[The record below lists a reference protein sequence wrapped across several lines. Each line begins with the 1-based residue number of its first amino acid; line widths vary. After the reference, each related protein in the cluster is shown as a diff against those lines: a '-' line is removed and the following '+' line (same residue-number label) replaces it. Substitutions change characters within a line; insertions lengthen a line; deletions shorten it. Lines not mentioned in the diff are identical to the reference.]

1 MFKLSAIANLVLAG
15 GILAAQDSKPL
26 PPPPILGKAIQDA
39 ALAAT
44 HDRPR
49 DCPEGGTVDSLYG
62 GEGKAGNVEVL
73 TDTQGV
79 NFGPYLNDVVTTV
92 RKNWYALVPADAR
105 TKKGKLAIELAIHKD
120 GSMTNLHLAAASGDL
135 SLDRAAWGAIT
146 ASNPF
151 PALPSAFT
159 GSYLVLRFRFL
170 YNPDKAGLD
179 GASNSTSGRASGGTV
194 SKISDPLVRAIL
206 AKSVEDSGLPEYP
219 KKARKNKVEG
229 MVRLEAQ
236 IAPDGTVESVASVD
250 GSPLLGD
257 AAAHAIRKWTFHP
270 AQRDGKPVKDT
281 VRINV
286 EFYLDRQRVR
296 AQVVRP
302 EDAQPENA
310 AR

>member
-1 MFKLSAIANLVLAG
+1 
-15 GILAAQDSKPL
+15 
-26 PPPPILGKAIQDA
+26 
-39 ALAAT
+39 
-44 HDRPR
+44 
-49 DCPEGGTVDSLYG
+49 
-62 GEGKAGNVEVL
+62 
-73 TDTQGV
+73 
-79 NFGPYLNDVVTTV
+79 
-92 RKNWYALVPADAR
+92 
-105 TKKGKLAIELAIHKD
+105 
-120 GSMTNLHLAAASGDL
+120 
-135 SLDRAAWGAIT
+135 
-146 ASNPF
+146 
-151 PALPSAFT
+151 
-159 GSYLVLRFRFL
+159 
-170 YNPDKAGLD
+170 
-179 GASNSTSGRASGGTV
+179 
-194 SKISDPLVRAIL
+194 
-206 AKSVEDSGLPEYP
+206 
-219 KKARKNKVEG
+219 